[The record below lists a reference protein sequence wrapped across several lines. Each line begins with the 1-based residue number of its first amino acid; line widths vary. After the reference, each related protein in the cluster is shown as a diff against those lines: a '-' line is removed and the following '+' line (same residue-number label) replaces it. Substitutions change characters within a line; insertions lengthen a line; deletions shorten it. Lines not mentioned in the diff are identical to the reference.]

1 MTEPE
6 LAPDQERDPSEYR
19 PGETP
24 DTARIEAPDVDSPDE
39 ERPSEP
45 ADEAEQAPEIGLE
58 TPVDDTLEQSHA
70 VPEDP
75 DDYR

>member
-6 LAPDQERDPSEYR
+6 LAPEQDRDPSEYR
-19 PGETP
+19 PSETP
-24 DTARIEAPDVDSPDE
+24 DATRIEAPDVDSPDE
-39 ERPSEP
+39 ERPTEP
-45 ADEAEQAPEIGLE
+45 TDEDEPAPEIGPE
-58 TPVDDTLEQSHA
+58 SPVDDTLEQSRA